1 MLLKQNMPKTLF
13 TNSECRSDKS
23 CNVKSTVF
31 HCDNSTVDN
40 IEKYLTWKVLLL
52 ENELKD
58 ELLKKR
64 QCCKHK
70 RPRCQLC
77 YEKRSWQKYDNTRR
91 KFIAL
96 SRIKDINLRQ
106 KTSINTA
113 FI

>member
-1 MLLKQNMPKTLF
+1 MPKTLY
-13 TNSECRSDKS
+13 TNSEIRSDVS
-23 CNVKSTVF
+23 CNLKSTVF
-31 HCDNSTVDN
+31 HYSNTTIDN
-40 IEKYLTWKVLLL
+40 IETYLIWKVMML
-52 ENELKD
+52 EKELKD

-96 SRIKDINLRQ
+96 NRIKDIHLRE
-106 KTSINTA
+106 KASINTA